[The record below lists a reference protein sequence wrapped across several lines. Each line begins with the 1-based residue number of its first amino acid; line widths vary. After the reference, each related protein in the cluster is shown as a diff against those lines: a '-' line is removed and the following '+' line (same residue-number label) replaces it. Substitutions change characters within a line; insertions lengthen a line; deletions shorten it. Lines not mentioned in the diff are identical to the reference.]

1 MSDADALYWPCSDAL
16 ILASQLA
23 SAGNLPPPSELRQR
37 ITDVLDRMVASARGV
52 QVTEADIAEARY
64 ALVAFID
71 EQLLKSTWPGRAEWM
86 NQPLQLIF
94 YREFAAGE
102 TFFTRM
108 RALLNQGGRE
118 SALQIYYLCLALG
131 FRGAFATSGD
141 AAGLASFTEAAKQ
154 QIARHLPAASRI
166 SPHAQPRDRARAEK
180 SAKGAILG
188 VLGACAVVVLATIVT
203 LQVSLH
209 SKVNEALQA
218 MPARPA
224 TSAH

>member
-1 MSDADALYWPCSDAL
+1 MSDALYWPCSDAL

-23 SAGNLPPPSELRQR
+23 VAGNLAPPTELRQR
-37 ITDVLDRMVASARGV
+37 ITDVLDRMVGSARAA
-52 QVTEADIAEARY
+52 QVPEADIAEARY

-86 NQPLQLIF
+86 NQPLQMIF

-108 RALLNQGGRE
+108 RALLNQGNRE

-131 FRGAFATSGD
+131 FRGAFGTSGD

-154 QIARHLPAASRI
+154 QVVRHLPAASRI
-166 SPHAQPRDRARAEK
+166 SPHAQPRDRASAEK
-180 SAKGAILG
+180 RGRGAILG
-188 VLGACAVVVLATIVT
+188 MLGACVVVALATIVT
-203 LQVSLH
+203 LQLSLH
-209 SKVNEALQA
+209 SKVNEALLG
-218 MPARPA
+218 MPGRPA
-224 TSAH
+224 SSAR